1 MANNAVSPVC
11 SSVRY
16 TPEQTT
22 AARKLYEMLRKT
34 KKPDR
39 RIFAAAL
46 AGGLRAVDSAFLAN
60 LAASVVVAKL
70 GTYAVSREELSDAL
84 IKVTDVA

>member
-22 AARKLYEMLRKT
+22 AARKLYEMLKKT

-46 AGGLRAVDSAFLAN
+46 AEAFMNGMETQEQIAAN
-60 LAASVVVAKL
+60 AASQMVRP
-70 GTYAVSREELSDAL
+70 SP
-84 IKVTDVA
+84 